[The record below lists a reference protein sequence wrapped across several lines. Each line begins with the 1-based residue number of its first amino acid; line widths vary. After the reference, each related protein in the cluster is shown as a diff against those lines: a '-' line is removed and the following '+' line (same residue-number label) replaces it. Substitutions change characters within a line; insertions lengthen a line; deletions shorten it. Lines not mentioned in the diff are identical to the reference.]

1 MGDSQMRELRV
12 RWVDAR
18 SQDGWTEQRDVESR
32 VARITTLGHC
42 VKETDEVLCVAASVD
57 DVTGQVSGIM
67 FIPKQ
72 CILSR
77 VDITEERD
85 GENT

>member
-18 SQDGWTEQRDVESR
+18 SEDGWTEQRDVEPQG
-32 VARITTLGHC
+32 ARIRTLGHC

-77 VDITEERD
+77 VDITEEGD
-85 GENT
+85 DQKT